1 MGLRY
6 CFGHRTGHDDGDA
19 GVGAM
24 KLSPMK
30 QSRGFSL
37 VELMIAVVLGLL
49 VTEALVSMFV
59 GVRSA
64 SRTTSG
70 VASLSDSGRYALN
83 TIEQSVRGAGQMACN
98 STAPMAVA
106 GTSIT
111 RQISLLNA
119 GASPLI
125 SNVGG
130 PLAGVSPLPGGEP
143 LAGYEAVGT
152 GPGQT
157 VMVSSAPMPDVSAA
171 DWTTTALLGGNL
183 DAALV
188 NPPIPMGMAAPVGS
202 MVGGTDVRH
211 WRGRDHH
218 GLSRA

>member
-83 TIEQSVRGAGQMACN
+83 TIEQSVRGAGQMACHRP
-98 STAPMAVA
+98 APMGVTAS
-106 GTSIT
+106 SISSH
-111 RQISLLNA
+111 ISRLKA
-119 GASPLI
+119 GASGLI
-125 SNVGG
+125 S
-130 PLAGVSPLPGGEP
+130 
-143 LAGYEAVGT
+143 
-152 GPGQT
+152 
-157 VMVSSAPMPDVSAA
+157 
-171 DWTTTALLGGNL
+171 
-183 DAALV
+183 
-188 NPPIPMGMAAPVGS
+188 
-202 MVGGTDVRH
+202 
-211 WRGRDHH
+211 
-218 GLSRA
+218 